1 MIKDYYLLTKPG
13 IIYGNAITAAAGF
26 FLASKGHVD
35 FSLFLAMLLGI
46 SFVIGSAC
54 VFNNYIDRDI
64 DKFMA
69 RTKKRA
75 LVSGIVSGRNALI
88 YATVLGIIG
97 FSLLILH
104 TNFFLVVWQMPHFYA
119 ISIFRLDDYAAAG
132 IPVLPIKKGMKETKI
147 QIFMYIIAFIF
158 LSVLFTTVGLTGY
171 ISLCLMLLL
180 GVWWLTRSIKGFK
193 TEDNKKWARKLFGA
207 SLVVLLV
214 LSLVL
219 SVDVFLPF

>member
-1 MIKDYYLLTKPG
+1 
-13 IIYGNAITAAAGF
+13 
-26 FLASKGHVD
+26 
-35 FSLFLAMLLGI
+35 
-46 SFVIGSAC
+46 
-54 VFNNYIDRDI
+54 
-64 DKFMA
+64 
-69 RTKKRA
+69 
-75 LVSGIVSGRNALI
+75 
-88 YATVLGIIG
+88 
-97 FSLLILH
+97 
-104 TNFFLVVWQMPHFYA
+104 LVVWQMPHFYA